1 VPQMNR
7 RVVLITPYGEENRG
21 IRYISAML
29 RKNGFEPH
37 MIFFKRWVN
46 NALEPPTER
55 EEELLADL
63 VRQIRPVLVG
73 VGFGAPHLKVVR
85 SFTRRIRAVSDATLL
100 WGGVFPTVCPEDCI
114 DDVDAVCIG
123 EGEYATLEVARA
135 LAEGRSLR
143 DIEGLWV
150 KEGTEVHRN
159 PVRQLIQDLDA
170 LPFPDC
176 LQPDTWFIEDGRKQR
191 TDPVAGTVEYR
202 IYPTRGCP
210 YTCTYCHSHVMR
222 RLSREGGG
230 RYYRIRSVENV
241 IAELEAARSILPKI
255 RRVKFDGDVFAF
267 PQEWLEEFS
276 RSYRERIGVPF
287 EILTYPGEL
296 DAGDYALLKRAGLRK
311 VQTGIQSGS
320 EKELRDAY
328 RRQSTSGDILEL
340 HRMVRREGIEVV
352 YDLIFDNPLASEGD
366 KRSIV
371 ELLLKLEHPFSIY
384 MYSLT
389 LFPKTRLAQDLIEQ
403 GLATPDDIEGRATK
417 SYRQFRLSFD
427 WPRPPEDRFWIALT
441 VLAAKPFV
449 PKALIRHLMESR
461 SLRKT
466 PDLLVAAAR
475 MADLAKVGT
484 LALRMLLQG
493 ELTVFK
499 LRQYGSFKRVIS
511 Q

>member
-1 VPQMNR
+1 MNR

-29 RKNGFEPH
+29 RRNGFEPH
-37 MIFFKRWVN
+37 LIFFKRWVN
-46 NALEPPTER
+46 NAMEPPTER
-55 EEELLADL
+55 EEELLVDL
-63 VRQIRPVLVG
+63 VQRIGPVLVG
-73 VGFGAPHLKVVR
+73 VGFGAPHFKVVR
-85 SFTRRIRAVSDATLL
+85 NFTLKIRAASDAVML

-114 DDVDAVCIG
+114 DEVDAVCIG
-123 EGEYATLEVARA
+123 EGEFATLDVVQA
-135 LAEGRSLR
+135 LAEGRPLAN
-143 DIEGLWV
+143 IQGLWV
-150 KEGTEVHRN
+150 REGGTVHKN
-159 PVRQLIQDLDA
+159 PVRQLIQDLDS
-170 LPFPDC
+170 LPFPDY
-176 LQPDTWFIEDGRKQR
+176 LQPDTWFIEDGQQLR
-191 TDPVAGTVEYR
+191 TDPVAQTVEYR

-222 RLSREGGG
+222 GISREGGG

-241 IAELEAARSILPKI
+241 IAELEAARSILPRI

-267 PQEWLEEFS
+267 PPEWIEEFS
-276 RSYRERIGVPF
+276 RSYRERVSIPF

-296 DAGDYALLKRAGLRK
+296 DGRDYQRLKQAGLRK
-311 VQTGIQSGS
+311 IQTGMQSGS
-320 EKELRDAY
+320 ERELRDAY
-328 RRQSTSGDILEL
+328 RRQSTSKDILEL
-340 HRMVRREGIEVV
+340 HRTVLDAGIEVV
-352 YDLIFDNPLASEGD
+352 YDLIFDNPLASEED

-389 LFPKTRLAQDLIEQ
+389 LFPKTRLALDLLEQ

-427 WPRPPEDRFWIALT
+427 WPRPPVDRFWIALT
-441 VLAAKPFV
+441 ALAAKPFV
-449 PKALIRHLMESR
+449 PKALIRHLMESE
-461 SLRKT
+461 SLRKK

-475 MADLAKVGT
+475 LADLTKAGT
-484 LALRMLLQG
+484 LALRMLVQG
-493 ELTVFK
+493 ELTLFK